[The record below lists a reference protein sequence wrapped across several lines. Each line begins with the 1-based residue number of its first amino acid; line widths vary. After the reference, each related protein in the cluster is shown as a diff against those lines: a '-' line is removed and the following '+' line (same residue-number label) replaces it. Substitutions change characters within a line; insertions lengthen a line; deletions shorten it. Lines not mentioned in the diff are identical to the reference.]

1 MTLRAYLQILL
12 KRWRIVVAC
21 TVLVL
26 GAAATLTYLT
36 PPTYA
41 ANATAFVS
49 ISSAGT
55 ADASIYQSSQFAM
68 QRVASYTEVVKSP
81 DTLQPVI
88 DKLGLK
94 MSVRDLRAVV
104 SAENPVDTVLI
115 KVTATDSDPQR
126 AQAIVN
132 AVSDQMGINIERLET
147 PRETGGKS
155 PVKVT
160 TTVPSLAPQ
169 QPISPKIPLNMALG
183 LLAGLAL
190 GVIVAVIR
198 EQQDTTVKGD
208 ELEDL
213 TGRPALALIGLNQQ
227 VKTHPLITM
236 QGHGRGVE
244 EFRSL
249 RTTLQFVD
257 VDQPPR
263 VIVITSALASEG
275 KTTTACNLAIALA
288 QSSLRVCLV
297 EADMRRPNASTLMGI
312 DGSIGLS
319 NVVAGQ
325 IDLADALMPWHR
337 GLLTILPA
345 GTTPPDPTRLLGSKN
360 MAAVIATLRADFD
373 FVIID
378 APPILPVSDA
388 AVLARG
394 ADGAVLVA
402 RYGKTRREQLTSAI
416 ADLEAVKARLIGTAL
431 TMVPAR
437 GQRDLRGHDE
447 DYAALAAVSE
457 SDWAAALPSSSADG
471 TGPESD
477 GATKVVPV
485 VDTTP
490 DESADASS
498 SDHPGPLADSTGDP
512 SGDRSRDG
520 ADHHEGDRDG
530 VLTREGDRDRAGN
543 RDGRHERPIS
553 LDPRVLGTSFSKP
566 MKPSGRG
573 RVH

>member
-1 MTLRAYLQILL
+1 VTLRAYLQVLL

-68 QRVASYTEVVKSP
+68 QRVKSYTEAVKSP
-81 DTLQPVI
+81 SVLQPVI
-88 DKLGLK
+88 DKLDLP
-94 MSVRDLRAVV
+94 MTVRDLRSVV

-115 KVTATDSDPQR
+115 KVTATDRSAQR

-132 AVSDQMGINIERLET
+132 AVSDQLGVVIERLET
-147 PRETGGKS
+147 PRDGGQP

-169 QPISPKIPLNMALG
+169 SPISPRVPLNMALG

-198 EQQDTTVKGD
+198 EQQDTTIKGD

-213 TGRPALALIGLNQQ
+213 TGRQALALIGLNPQAG
-227 VKTHPLITM
+227 THPLITM
-236 QGHGRGVE
+236 EGHGRGVE

-263 VIVITSALASEG
+263 AIVITSALAAEG

-297 EADMRRPNASTLMGI
+297 EADMRRPAAATLMGI

-345 GTTPPDPTRLLGSKN
+345 GTPPPDPTRRLGSKN
-360 MAAVIATLRADFD
+360 MAAVLATLRADFD

-388 AVLARG
+388 AVLARNT
-394 ADGAVLVA
+394 DGAVLVA
-402 RYGKTRREQLTSAI
+402 RYGKTRREQLTHAI
-416 ADLEAVKARLIGTAL
+416 ADLEAVKARLIGIAL

-447 DYAALAAVSE
+447 DYAAMVAVSE
-457 SDWAAALPSSSADG
+457 IDWPVAALAGARADSGSDSADDSG
-471 TGPESD
+471 SD
-477 GATKVVPV
+477 
-485 VDTTP
+485 
-490 DESADASS
+490 
-498 SDHPGPLADSTGDP
+498 
-512 SGDRSRDG
+512 SGDDSGDDSGSDSGDDLGSVSGDDSAASASPEEPVSAITSAARAASRP
-520 ADHHEGDRDG
+520 
-530 VLTREGDRDRAGN
+530 LT
-543 RDGRHERPIS
+543 S
-553 LDPRVLGTSFSKP
+553 LDPRVAGTSFAKSTGP
-566 MKPSGRG
+566 AERG
-573 RVH
+573 SVR

>member
-12 KRWRIVVAC
+12 KRWRIVVAF

-26 GAAATLTYLT
+26 GAAGALTYLT

-41 ANATAFVS
+41 AHATAFVS

-55 ADASIYQSSQFAM
+55 ADASIYASSQFAM

-94 MSVRDLRAVV
+94 VTVRELRGVV
-104 SAENPVDTVLI
+104 SAENPPDTVLI
-115 KVTATDSDPQR
+115 KVTATDSDPER
-126 AQAIVN
+126 ARAIVN
-132 AVSDQMGINIERLET
+132 AVSDQMGANIERLET
-147 PRETGGKS
+147 PREPGGKS

-169 QPISPKIPLNMALG
+169 QPISPKIPLNLALG

-213 TGRPALALIGLNQQ
+213 TGRPALALIGLNPQ
-227 VKTHPLITM
+227 VKTQPLITM

-297 EADMRRPNASTLMGI
+297 EADMRRPNAATLMGI

-360 MAAVIATLRADFD
+360 MAAVLATLRTDFD

-388 AVLARG
+388 AVLARA

-437 GQRDLRGHDE
+437 GQRDLRGHNE

-457 SDWAAALPSSSADG
+457 SDWPAAALPTSPNDGSGADG
-471 TGPESD
+471 AKVAAPTTDQG
-477 GATKVVPV
+477 GAG
-485 VDTTP
+485 VDDSGGYDSGRATEARATP
-490 DESADASS
+490 
-498 SDHPGPLADSTGDP
+498 PRLAQAPNG
-512 SGDRSRDG
+512 
-520 ADHHEGDRDG
+520 EGDR
-530 VLTREGDRDRAGN
+530 R
-543 RDGRHERPIS
+543 RDGESTQPVS
-553 LDPRVLGTSFSKP
+553 LDPRVIGTSFSRT

>member
-94 MSVRDLRAVV
+94 MSVRALRAVV
-104 SAENPVDTVLI
+104 SAENPPDTVLI

-132 AVSDQMGINIERLET
+132 AVSDQMGINIEKLET
-147 PRETGGKS
+147 PREPGGKS

-471 TGPESD
+471 TDPKSD

-490 DESADASS
+490 DESAGASS

-520 ADHHEGDRDG
+520 AHP
-530 VLTREGDRDRAGN
+530 REGDRDRAGN

>member
-1 MTLRAYLQILL
+1 VTLRGYLQILL
-12 KRWRIVVAC
+12 KRWRIVLAC

-26 GAAATLTYLT
+26 GGAGTLTYLT
-36 PPTYA
+36 TPTYA

-55 ADASIYQSSQFAM
+55 ADASIYASSQFAM

-88 DKLGLK
+88 DKLGLN
-94 MSVRDLRAVV
+94 MSVRQLRAVV

-115 KVTATDSDPQR
+115 KVSATDSDPLR

-132 AVSDQMGINIERLET
+132 AVSDQMGVNIERLET
-147 PRETGGKS
+147 PRTPGGKS

-169 QPISPKIPLNMALG
+169 QPISPKIPLNLALG

-190 GVIVAVIR
+190 GVITAVIR

-227 VKTHPLITM
+227 VKNRPLITM
-236 QGHGRGVE
+236 EGHGRGVE

-263 VIVITSALASEG
+263 VIVITSALAGEG

-297 EADMRRPNASTLMGI
+297 EADMRRPNAATLMGI

-360 MAAVIATLRADFD
+360 MAAMLATLRADFD

-388 AVLARG
+388 AVLARNT
-394 ADGAVLVA
+394 DGAVLVA
-402 RYGKTRREQLTSAI
+402 RYGKTRREQLTGAI
-416 ADLEAVKARLIGTAL
+416 ADLDAVKARLIGIAL

-447 DYAALAAVSE
+447 DYGALVAASE
-457 SDWAAALPSSSADG
+457 SDWPTPALLRDSADERDPQGEGETSPARGADNGVAVPQRDPVTSAASPSALGRVTESSAGHQDS
-471 TGPESD
+471 PARPVAPVD
-477 GATKVVPV
+477 PKVV
-485 VDTTP
+485 
-490 DESADASS
+490 
-498 SDHPGPLADSTGDP
+498 
-512 SGDRSRDG
+512 
-520 ADHHEGDRDG
+520 
-530 VLTREGDRDRAGN
+530 
-543 RDGRHERPIS
+543 
-553 LDPRVLGTSFSKP
+553 GTSFVKA
-566 MKPSGRG
+566 MKPTGRG

>member
-26 GAAATLTYLT
+26 GAAGTLTYLT

-49 ISSAGT
+49 INSTGT

-68 QRVASYTEVVKSP
+68 QRVKSYTEAVRSP
-81 DTLQPVI
+81 DVLQPVI
-88 DKLGLK
+88 DKLELP
-94 MSVRDLRAVV
+94 MTVRELRAVV

-115 KVTATDSDPQR
+115 KVTATDPTSLR
-126 AQAIVN
+126 AQAIAN
-132 AVSDQMGINIERLET
+132 AVSDQLGVVIERLET
-147 PRETGGKS
+147 PRDGGQS

-169 QPISPKIPLNMALG
+169 SPISPRIPLNMALG

-198 EQQDTTVKGD
+198 HQQDTTVKGD

-213 TGRPALALIGLNQQ
+213 TGRPALALIGLNPQ

-236 QGHGRGVE
+236 EGHGRGVE

-263 VIVITSALASEG
+263 VIVITSALAAEG

-297 EADMRRPNASTLMGI
+297 EADMRRPNACNLLGM

-360 MAAVIATLRADFD
+360 MAAVLATLRADFD

-388 AVLARG
+388 AVLARNT
-394 ADGAVLVA
+394 DGAVLVA

-416 ADLEAVKARLIGTAL
+416 ADLDAVKARLIGIAL

-457 SDWAAALPSSSADG
+457 IDWSNASLS
-471 TGPESD
+471 T
-477 GATKVVPV
+477 GATLPIEPEHDGEHDGDAVPGHDKV
-485 VDTTP
+485 
-490 DESADASS
+490 
-498 SDHPGPLADSTGDP
+498 STGHRD
-512 SGDRSRDG
+512 SEVAGDAEPEPRTAQPGERELTPRLDADRVLQRDG
-520 ADHHEGDRDG
+520 NPASGSGAAPARQPE
-530 VLTREGDRDRAGN
+530 
-543 RDGRHERPIS
+543 P
-553 LDPRVLGTSFSKP
+553 LDPRVLGSSFGNA
-566 MKPSGRG
+566 MPSRRG
-573 RVH
+573 GVL

>member
-1 MTLRAYLQILL
+1 MTLRAYLRILL
-12 KRWRIVVAC
+12 KRWRIVVAG

-26 GAAATLTYLT
+26 GAAGVLTYLT

-41 ANATAFVS
+41 AHATAFVS
-49 ISSAGT
+49 ISSTGAG
-55 ADASIYQSSQFAM
+55 DSSIYASSQFAM

-88 DKLGLK
+88 DRLGLP

-115 KVTATDSDPQR
+115 KVTATDSDPKR

-132 AVSDQMGINIERLET
+132 AVSEQMGTNIERLET
-147 PRETGGKS
+147 PRTTGGQS

-169 QPISPKIPLNMALG
+169 QPISPRISLNLALG

-190 GVIVAVIR
+190 GVIMAVVR

-213 TGRPALALIGLNQQ
+213 TGRPALALIGLNAQS
-227 VKTHPLITM
+227 KTQPLVAM
-236 QGHGRGVE
+236 QAHGREVE

-263 VIVITSALASEG
+263 VIVVTSALAHEG
-275 KTTTACNLAIALA
+275 KTTTACNLAIVLA
-288 QSSLRVCLV
+288 QSGLRVCLV
-297 EADMRRPNASTLMGI
+297 EADMRRPHATTLLGI

-325 IDLADALMPWHR
+325 IGLADALMPWHR
-337 GLLTILPA
+337 GLLTVLPA

-360 MAAVIATLRADFD
+360 MAAVLATLRADFD

-378 APPILPVSDA
+378 APPVLPVSDA
-388 AVLARG
+388 AVLAAR

-416 ADLEAVKARLIGTAL
+416 ADLDAVKARLIGTVL

-447 DYAALAAVSE
+447 DYATMATVSE
-457 SDWAAALPSSSADG
+457 SDWTALTTSPSGGPVRESRGGSPNTPTSATATSEAASEEAR
-471 TGPESD
+471 
-477 GATKVVPV
+477 
-485 VDTTP
+485 
-490 DESADASS
+490 
-498 SDHPGPLADSTGDP
+498 HPGSAEATPRPGSVDP
-512 SGDRSRDG
+512 NVVR
-520 ADHHEGDRDG
+520 
-530 VLTREGDRDRAGN
+530 
-543 RDGRHERPIS
+543 
-553 LDPRVLGTSFSKP
+553 TSFAYP
-566 MKPSGRG
+566 PRPSGRG

>member
-26 GAAATLTYLT
+26 GAAGTLTYLT

-41 ANATAFVS
+41 ASATAFVS
-49 ISSAGT
+49 ISSAST
-55 ADASIYQSSQFAM
+55 ADTSLAASSQFAM

-88 DKLGLK
+88 DKLGLT

-104 SAENPVDTVLI
+104 SAENPPDTVLI
-115 KVTATDSDPQR
+115 KVTATDTDPKR

-132 AVSDQMGINIERLET
+132 AVSDQMGVNIERLET
-147 PRETGGKS
+147 PRDTGGKS

-160 TTVPSLAPQ
+160 TTVPSLGPTS
-169 QPISPKIPLNMALG
+169 PISPKIPLNLALG

-190 GVIVAVIR
+190 GVVVAVIR

-213 TGRPALALIGLNQQ
+213 TGRPALALIGLNPQ
-227 VKTHPLITM
+227 VKTQPLITM
-236 QGHGRGVE
+236 QGQGRGVE

-263 VIVITSALASEG
+263 VIVVTSALAAEG
-275 KTTTACNLAIALA
+275 KTTTACNLSIVLA
-288 QSSLRVCLV
+288 QSGLKVCLV

-360 MAAVIATLRADFD
+360 MAAVLATLRADFD

-388 AVLARG
+388 AVLARS

-416 ADLEAVKARLIGTAL
+416 ADLDAVKARLIGTAL

-437 GQRDLRGHDE
+437 GQRSLRGHDE

-457 SDWAAALPSSSADG
+457 SEWSAASLSGSP
-471 TGPESD
+471 TGP
-477 GATKVVPV
+477 A
-485 VDTTP
+485 
-490 DESADASS
+490 
-498 SDHPGPLADSTGDP
+498 PGPDDALEPGD
-512 SGDRSRDG
+512 GRHEGARHEVGRERDRDRDGSRDG
-520 ADHHEGDRDG
+520 A
-530 VLTREGDRDRAGN
+530 REGARGG
-543 RDGRHERPIS
+543 GRQPEEATSGQRFADS
-553 LDPRVLGTSFSKP
+553 VDPRVIGTSFARP

-573 RVH
+573 RAH

>member
-1 MTLRAYLQILL
+1 
-12 KRWRIVVAC
+12 
-21 TVLVL
+21 
-26 GAAATLTYLT
+26 
-36 PPTYA
+36 
-41 ANATAFVS
+41 
-49 ISSAGT
+49 
-55 ADASIYQSSQFAM
+55 
-68 QRVASYTEVVKSP
+68 
-81 DTLQPVI
+81 
-88 DKLGLK
+88 
-94 MSVRDLRAVV
+94 
-104 SAENPVDTVLI
+104 
-115 KVTATDSDPQR
+115 
-126 AQAIVN
+126 
-132 AVSDQMGINIERLET
+132 MGVNIERLET

-160 TTVPSLAPQ
+160 TTVPSLGPTS
-169 QPISPKIPLNMALG
+169 PISPKIPLNLALG

-190 GVIVAVIR
+190 GVITAVIR

-213 TGRPALALIGLNQQ
+213 TGRPALALIGLNPQ
-227 VKTHPLITM
+227 VKTQPLITM

-297 EADMRRPNASTLMGI
+297 EADMRRPNAATLMGV

-360 MAAVIATLRADFD
+360 MAAVLATLRADFD

-388 AVLARG
+388 AVLARA

-457 SDWAAALPSSSADG
+457 SDWPAAALPTSPHDALVRG
-471 TGPESD
+471 RREPARRTPAGGRPR
-477 GATKVVPV
+477 TK
-485 VDTTP
+485 
-490 DESADASS
+490 
-498 SDHPGPLADSTGDP
+498 ADSAGGRPTTAQRSVAAANRRRSEGRRARRRRNGPATTTGT
-512 SGDRSRDG
+512 R
-520 ADHHEGDRDG
+520 DRDG
-530 VLTREGDRDRAGN
+530 RQGPPVA
-543 RDGRHERPIS
+543 
-553 LDPRVLGTSFSKP
+553 LDPRVVGTSFSKVHEALGAG
-566 MKPSGRG
+566 PSSLTWHARPRSVRLARSSARHRPGSTRTSPAPRAGQALPCCANPARHGGRG
-573 RVH
+573 SRAPRPRRPS

>member
-26 GAAATLTYLT
+26 GAAGTLTYLT

-49 ISSAGT
+49 ISSSGT

-94 MSVRDLRAVV
+94 MSVRALRAVV
-104 SAENPVDTVLI
+104 SAENPPDTVLI
-115 KVTATDSDPQR
+115 KVTATDSDPKR

-132 AVSDQMGINIERLET
+132 AVSDQMGTNIERLET
-147 PRETGGKS
+147 PREPGGKS

-169 QPISPKIPLNMALG
+169 QPISPKIPLNLALG

-213 TGRPALALIGLNQQ
+213 TGRPALALIGLNSQ

-257 VDQPPR
+257 VDEPPR

-297 EADMRRPNASTLMGI
+297 EADMRRPNAATLMGI

-360 MAAVIATLRADFD
+360 MAAVLATLRADFD

-388 AVLARG
+388 AVLARS

-457 SDWAAALPSSSADG
+457 SDWPAAALPTSPNDG
-471 TGPESD
+471 SVPQAGGAAPAAPAARSTGRDSD
-477 GATKVVPV
+477 GDDSP
-485 VDTTP
+485 
-490 DESADASS
+490 SASNE
-498 SDHPGPLADSTGDP
+498 PP
-512 SGDRSRDG
+512 
-520 ADHHEGDRDG
+520 
-530 VLTREGDRDRAGN
+530 
-543 RDGRHERPIS
+543 RPAAS
-553 LDPRVLGTSFSKP
+553 LDPKVIGTSFSKA

>member
-12 KRWRIVVAC
+12 KRWRILVAC

-26 GAAATLTYLT
+26 GAAGTLTYLT

-41 ANATAFVS
+41 ASATAFVS

-55 ADASIYQSSQFAM
+55 ADASIYASSQFAM

-94 MSVRDLRAVV
+94 TTVKDLRTVV
-104 SAENPVDTVLI
+104 SAENPPDTVLI
-115 KVTATDSDPQR
+115 KVTATDHSAKR

-147 PRETGGKS
+147 PREPGGKS

-160 TTVPSLAPQ
+160 TTVPSLGPTS
-169 QPISPKIPLNMALG
+169 PISPKVPLNLALG

-190 GVIVAVIR
+190 GVVVSVIR

-213 TGRPALALIGLNQQ
+213 TGRPALALIGLNPQ
-227 VKTHPLITM
+227 VKTQPLITM
-236 QGHGRGVE
+236 QGQGRGVE

-263 VIVITSALASEG
+263 VIVVTSALASEG
-275 KTTTACNLAIALA
+275 KTTTACNLAIVLA
-288 QSSLRVCLV
+288 QSGLKVCLV

-360 MAAVIATLRADFD
+360 MAAVLATLRADFD

-431 TMVPAR
+431 TMVPPR
-437 GQRDLRGHDE
+437 GQRTLRGHDE

-457 SDWAAALPSSSADG
+457 SEWSAASLSGSPTGSAPGRHDAPADATGDREGGAAGDREGGAAGRAANYAGDERDGNRRPTDSPALQRFAGSVDP
-471 TGPESD
+471 
-477 GATKVVPV
+477 KVV
-485 VDTTP
+485 
-490 DESADASS
+490 
-498 SDHPGPLADSTGDP
+498 
-512 SGDRSRDG
+512 
-520 ADHHEGDRDG
+520 
-530 VLTREGDRDRAGN
+530 
-543 RDGRHERPIS
+543 
-553 LDPRVLGTSFSKP
+553 GTSFARP

-573 RVH
+573 RAH

>member
-1 MTLRAYLQILL
+1 VTLRDYLRIVL

-26 GAAATLTYLT
+26 GAAGVLTYLT

-41 ANATAFVS
+41 AHATAFVS
-49 ISSAGT
+49 ISSTGAG
-55 ADASIYQSSQFAM
+55 DASIYASSQFAM

-81 DTLQPVI
+81 DTLHPVI
-88 DKLGLK
+88 DRLGLT

-115 KVTATDSDPQR
+115 KVTATDSNPQR

-132 AVSDQMGINIERLET
+132 AVSDQMGTNIERLET
-147 PRETGGKS
+147 PRTPGGQS

-169 QPISPKIPLNMALG
+169 QPISPKIPLNLALG

-190 GVIVAVIR
+190 GVLVAVIR
-198 EQQDTTVKGD
+198 EQQDTTVRGD

-227 VKTHPLITM
+227 VKTQPLITM

-345 GTTPPDPTRLLGSKN
+345 GTTPPAPTRLLGSKT

-388 AVLARG
+388 AVLARA

-416 ADLEAVKARLIGTAL
+416 ADLDAVKARLIGTAL

-437 GQRDLRGHDE
+437 GHRDLRGHDE
-447 DYAALAAVSE
+447 DYAPRAAVSE
-457 SDWAAALPSSSADG
+457 SDWAAALPGS
-471 TGPESD
+471 SD
-477 GATKVVPV
+477 GRSDPAPGGVAKVAPTVDRSAVPG
-485 VDTTP
+485 DG
-490 DESADASS
+490 ASS
-498 SDHPGPLADSTGDP
+498 SDRDRPPADGHDARSGHR
-512 SGDRSRDG
+512 SGD
-520 ADHHEGDRDG
+520 
-530 VLTREGDRDRAGN
+530 
-543 RDGRHERPIS
+543 GRPGRPLS
-553 LDPRVLGTSFSKP
+553 LDPKVVGTSFSAP
-566 MKPSGRG
+566 LMPSGRG

>member
-26 GAAATLTYLT
+26 GAAGTLTYLT

-49 ISSAGT
+49 ISSSGT

-94 MSVRDLRAVV
+94 MSVRALRAVV
-104 SAENPVDTVLI
+104 SAENPPDTVLI
-115 KVTATDSDPQR
+115 KVTATDSDPKR

-132 AVSDQMGINIERLET
+132 AVSDQMGTNIERLET
-147 PRETGGKS
+147 PREPGGKS

-169 QPISPKIPLNMALG
+169 QPISPKIPLNLALG

-263 VIVITSALASEG
+263 VIVITSALAGEG
-275 KTTTACNLAIALA
+275 KTTTACNLAIVLA
-288 QSSLRVCLV
+288 QSGLKVCLV
-297 EADMRRPNASTLMGI
+297 EADMRRPKAATLMGI

-325 IDLADALMPWHR
+325 IDLVDALMPWHR

-360 MAAVIATLRADFD
+360 MAAVLATLRADFD

-378 APPILPVSDA
+378 APPVLPVSDA
-388 AVLARG
+388 AVLARS

-416 ADLEAVKARLIGTAL
+416 ADLEAA
-431 TMVPAR
+431 
-437 GQRDLRGHDE
+437 
-447 DYAALAAVSE
+447 
-457 SDWAAALPSSSADG
+457 
-471 TGPESD
+471 
-477 GATKVVPV
+477 
-485 VDTTP
+485 
-490 DESADASS
+490 
-498 SDHPGPLADSTGDP
+498 
-512 SGDRSRDG
+512 
-520 ADHHEGDRDG
+520 
-530 VLTREGDRDRAGN
+530 
-543 RDGRHERPIS
+543 
-553 LDPRVLGTSFSKP
+553 
-566 MKPSGRG
+566 
-573 RVH
+573 

>member
-26 GAAATLTYLT
+26 GSAATLTYLT

-49 ISSAGT
+49 ISSAGSS
-55 ADASIYQSSQFAM
+55 ADASIYASSQFAM
-68 QRVASYTEVVKSP
+68 QRVKSYTEVVKSP
-81 DTLQPVI
+81 DVLQPVI
-88 DKLGLK
+88 DELDLPMTVG
-94 MSVRDLRAVV
+94 DLRQVV
-104 SAENPVDTVLI
+104 AADNPVDTVLI
-115 KVTATDSDPQR
+115 KVSATDRDPSR
-126 AQAIVN
+126 AQSIAN
-132 AVSDQMGINIERLET
+132 AVSDQLGVVIERLET
-147 PRETGGKS
+147 PREGGQP

-160 TTVPSLAPQ
+160 TTVPSQKPQ
-169 QPISPKIPLNMALG
+169 FPISPRIPLNMALG
-183 LLAGLAL
+183 LLAGLAF

-213 TGRPALALIGLNQQ
+213 TGRPALALIGLNSQ

-297 EADMRRPNASTLMGI
+297 EADMRRPNAATLMGI

-360 MAAVIATLRADFD
+360 MAAVLATLRADFD

-416 ADLEAVKARLIGTAL
+416 ADLDAVKARLIGTAL

-457 SDWAAALPSSSADG
+457 SDWAAALPSSSDDG
-471 TGPESD
+471 SSPEPDGITQAATAAATDGGERGAVRSLDRPRAQSD
-477 GATKVVPV
+477 GNG
-485 VDTTP
+485 
-490 DESADASS
+490 E
-498 SDHPGPLADSTGDP
+498 
-512 SGDRSRDG
+512 
-520 ADHHEGDRDG
+520 
-530 VLTREGDRDRAGN
+530 REGDRDRRRDGGDHLEGGDN
-543 RDGRHERPIS
+543 GDGGDNRDRDGRLNRPVS
-553 LDPRVLGTSFSKP
+553 LDPKVMGTSFSKS
-566 MKPSGRG
+566 MRPSGRG

>member
-457 SDWAAALPSSSADG
+457 SDWAAALPSSAEDGPTKVAQKADTETDDRAGAPSPSSERPRPQADG
-471 TGPESD
+471 KG
-477 GATKVVPV
+477 
-485 VDTTP
+485 
-490 DESADASS
+490 DE
-498 SDHPGPLADSTGDP
+498 

-520 ADHHEGDRDG
+520 D
-530 VLTREGDRDRAGN
+530 REGARNREADRSRE
-543 RDGRHERPIS
+543 GRPDRPIS
-553 LDPRVLGTSFSKP
+553 LDPKVLGTSFSKP

>member
-457 SDWAAALPSSSADG
+457 SDWAAALPSSSGDG

-477 GATKVVPV
+477 GAAKVVPV

-498 SDHPGPLADSTGDP
+498 SDHPGPPADSTGDP

-520 ADHHEGDRDG
+520 ADHREGDRDG

>member
-1 MTLRAYLQILL
+1 MTLRAYVQILL

-26 GAAATLTYLT
+26 GAAGTLTYLT

-88 DKLGLK
+88 DQLGLK

-115 KVTATDSDPQR
+115 KVTATDGDPQR

-132 AVSDQMGINIERLET
+132 AVSDQMGINIEKLET
-147 PRETGGKS
+147 PREPGGKS

-169 QPISPKIPLNMALG
+169 QPISPKIPLNLALG

-213 TGRPALALIGLNQQ
+213 TGRPALALIGLNPQ
-227 VKTHPLITM
+227 VKSHPLITM

-257 VDQPPR
+257 VDEPPR

-297 EADMRRPNASTLMGI
+297 EADMRRPNAATLMGI

-345 GTTPPDPTRLLGSKN
+345 GTSPPDPTRLLGSKN
-360 MAAVIATLRADFD
+360 MAAVLATLRADFD

-388 AVLARG
+388 AVLARS

-416 ADLEAVKARLIGTAL
+416 ADLDAVKARLIGTAL

-447 DYAALAAVSE
+447 DYATLATVSE
-457 SDWAAALPSSSADG
+457 TDWPAAPLPTSPQGGSAADGPPVAALSEDR
-471 TGPESD
+471 
-477 GATKVVPV
+477 
-485 VDTTP
+485 
-490 DESADASS
+490 
-498 SDHPGPLADSTGDP
+498 
-512 SGDRSRDG
+512 GDRAGTDTGGESVTSTDSGRVGDEPSTREP
-520 ADHHEGDRDG
+520 ADQAPNGKAGGEGDRDG
-530 VLTREGDRDRAGN
+530 DRNGDWERS
-543 RDGRHERPIS
+543 RDGRTSQPVS
-553 LDPRVLGTSFSKP
+553 LDPRVLGTSFSKT